1 MKSKNE
7 GEAPKWET
15 ILVLHDPVQAEI
27 LKGML
32 EANGVQVLLS
42 KEGAAKALGLSVGAM
57 SEIELR
63 VPSNQIELAQQLMRN
78 QPEENDQKGQG

>member
-1 MKSKNE
+1 MKSKKD
-7 GEAPKWET
+7 EAPKWET
-15 ILVLHDPVQAEI
+15 MLVLHDPVQAEI

-63 VPSNQIELAQQLMRN
+63 VPSGQTEIAQELLRGQAGANELK
-78 QPEENDQKGQG
+78 DQG